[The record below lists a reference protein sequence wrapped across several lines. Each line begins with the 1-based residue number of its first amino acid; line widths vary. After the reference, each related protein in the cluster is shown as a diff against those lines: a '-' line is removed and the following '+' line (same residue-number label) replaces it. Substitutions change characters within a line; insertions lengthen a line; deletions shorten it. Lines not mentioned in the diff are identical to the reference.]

1 MENRLLVKLHPGL
14 EYRIFLILTGKDIND
29 VISIPLKLLFVHS
42 LPNAKTKMASDW
54 FVKLSEVD
62 LKSVSKEQENVKT
75 KKKT

>member
-1 MENRLLVKLHPGL
+1 MHKQQFERDRDDV
-14 EYRIFLILTGKDIND
+14 IDILTSEDKDIND

-54 FVKLSEVD
+54 FVNLSEVD

>member
-1 MENRLLVKLHPGL
+1 MENRPLVKLHPGL

-29 VISIPLKLLFVHS
+29 VISIPLKLLSVHS
-42 LPNAKTKMASDW
+42 FPNAKTKMASDW

-62 LKSVSKEQENVKT
+62 IKSVSKEQENVKT

>member
-1 MENRLLVKLHPGL
+1 MENRPLVKLHPGL
-14 EYRIFLILTGKDIND
+14 EYRIFFILTGKDIND